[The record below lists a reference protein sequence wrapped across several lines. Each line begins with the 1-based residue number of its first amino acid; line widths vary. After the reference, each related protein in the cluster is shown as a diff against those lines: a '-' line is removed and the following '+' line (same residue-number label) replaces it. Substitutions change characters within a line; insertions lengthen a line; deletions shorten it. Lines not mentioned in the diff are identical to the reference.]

1 MEVVESKSQ
10 SLGENGHQISPEI
23 SVCLAENVE
32 GFQQC
37 IKEILV
43 LIEKDGSFPDMT
55 SEIYDEKKS
64 ELKTHVTE
72 LSRMHGLLAD
82 QHVHLIGEVSRNCPS
97 LIKNQNLDPC
107 DSSSP
112 QVTQMFTPDQM
123 SNTRKFKTPI
133 GFDVMSSGG
142 GGSSIYKIEGSE
154 SSFSLSSDSDSESF
168 MSINKLLISP
178 VNDDAMK
185 AKETKVPD
193 VLLSKISCLEEEVA
207 SLNKKL
213 QILEDENTKLKQK
226 IQESESDFEIQNTH
240 LEDENAKL
248 KHKIQES
255 ETEFEIQNSHLEVE
269 KAKVIELQKQVDD
282 LEFVIYDSNYRN
294 KSMGEELEAS
304 REKLLAAEDNISKLK
319 QELSSKIFEQTHWL
333 QGQLGLS
340 QQEIALLQK
349 QLDSEKDKNL
359 GLQEEVYSF
368 VVDISVR
375 DDQISELDTKID
387 HFMSEISLLKSTHEA
402 KEDSLNA
409 DIRRL
414 RMEVEEKCQ
423 LVEYL
428 NKKMDALML
437 EKDGVKAQLDTLQ
450 AEKCHQ
456 GNVIQELETCL
467 NALQT
472 EHVQVLSSFDNAQK
486 VTDELTLKVADLER
500 EVDRQREVISDR
512 AEEKREAIRQLSFSL
527 EHYMSGYKELRQAFV
542 GNKRRAVLTS

>member
-32 GFQQC
+32 AGFQQC

-142 GGSSIYKIEGSE
+142 GGSSIYKIE
-154 SSFSLSSDSDSESF
+154 
-168 MSINKLLISP
+168 